1 MFEEATDALKAKD
14 PVLREIIEKVG
25 PLELK
30 PEGDAFRSLAEAIIY
45 QQLSGKAAGTILER
59 FKAIYAGKEFPAPDD
74 VLETSDERL
83 REAGVS
89 KQKSSCLKDLS
100 EKFRDCKITPE
111 KFPKMSD
118 EEVIEH
124 LTLVKGIGTWTAEMF
139 LIFRLGR
146 PNVFPIDD
154 MGFRNAITKN
164 YGFED
169 FSPSGEADALRER
182 WEPHCTAAT
191 LYMWRS
197 LAE

>member
-1 MFEEATDALKAKD
+1 MFEEATEVLKARD
-14 PVLREIIEKVG
+14 PVLRGIIERVG
-25 PLELK
+25 PLELE
-30 PEGDAFRSLAEAIIY
+30 PEGDPFRSLAEAIIY

-74 VLETSDERL
+74 VLKTSGERL

-89 KQKSSCLKDLS
+89 KQKSSYLKDLS
-100 EKFRDCKITPE
+100 EKFSNGTITPD
-111 KFPKMSD
+111 KFPEMSD

-124 LTLVKGIGTWTAEMF
+124 LTQVKGIGTWTAEMF

-164 YGFED
+164 YGIED
-169 FSPSGEADALRER
+169 FSPSGEAVALRER